1 MLTELKVMRTIVK
14 KIGTDPEN
22 EIQINGEGIAEVHA
36 RLSINDRRAVYLSD
50 TSSKAGTLVNG
61 KRIQGLVQL
70 RRGDEVVIGSLSLD
84 WEKEIEKDLATIE
97 VSAESVS
104 LEPIP
109 EKREK
114 DPLNPEYIRPKSSG
128 LLDELEE
135 DFSDEKT
142 TPLVDENTGPVGQML
157 HQIQY
162 PENRARQ
169 HRFWIL
175 IPSIVMLA
183 TLAIPYLSWF
193 REYAAYT
200 FYYNGVSEYLSGTQ
214 LFLELIEMEPPE
226 STVIIIRY
234 LLFVIGIPIVALC
247 SIALAAI
254 GVNAW
259 KPRTDRIVK
268 NLSLAVIIT
277 MAALFLS
284 QWLWYMALLDDASNL
299 GSSMKTARYLSFE
312 MYGIGYWLCF
322 ISAVLIYRGSFRR
335 LWQPDF
341 FRKWAT
347 LSFSFWMPFIMLFV
361 FASSSIGFMVQEFEM
376 SNLNPNAPAAS
387 MMQGTDKEM
396 QRTHQS
402 GIMFLSGSYYL
413 KISEFNREDKAQY
426 PSDNSNTSEQDRM
439 SNIWTLLFL
448 SINGYFVC
456 MSMLL
461 FDRKLFG
468 LRTLILAATSL
479 LALFLIYLGLSSWI
493 DLNSTANGIRKLN
506 LFIGPGLYISAAGS
520 VVIIVEQIIQFR
532 KKGKSYEAFEI

>member
-1 MLTELKVMRTIVK
+1 MRTIVK
-14 KIGTDPEN
+14 KIGTDSEN
-22 EIQINGEGIAEVHA
+22 EIQINGEGIAEIHA

-70 RRGDEVVIGSLSLD
+70 RRGDKVVIGSFPLD

-109 EKREK
+109 EKREE

-142 TPLVDENTGPVGQML
+142 TPLVDENAGSVGQML

-169 HRFWIL
+169 HRLWIL

-193 REYAAYT
+193 REYTAYY
-200 FYYNGVSEYLSGTQ
+200 FYNNGGNEHLSGVQ

-226 STVIIIRY
+226 PTVIIIRY
-234 LLFVIGIPIVALC
+234 LLFVIGIPIVAFC

-347 LSFSFWMPFIMLFV
+347 LSFSFWMPFIMLLV
-361 FASSSIGFMVQEFEM
+361 FTSSSIGFMVQEFEM

-396 QRTHQS
+396 QRIHQS

-413 KISEFNREDKAQY
+413 KISEFNREDKALY
-426 PSDNSNTSEQDRM
+426 PSDNSNTSKQDRM
-439 SNIWTLLFL
+439 SNVWTLLFL

-461 FDRKLFG
+461 FGRKLFG

-506 LFIGPGLYISAAGS
+506 LFIGPGLYISAAAS
-520 VVIIVEQIIQFR
+520 VVIIAEQIIQFR
-532 KKGKSYEAFEI
+532 KKGKAYEVFEI